1 MDTHIAFILP
11 GHSLVETTK
20 KSLAAMNREYPLY
33 CSDED
38 DAVKIAKNLEKKNIK
53 IIISSGSTCQ
63 TLQKNCNI
71 LVIEMQYS
79 VSECAEAIRR
89 ALQYSDSPAI
99 IGSKYLCEPM
109 QKAVQLLNKD
119 ISIFL
124 VKPNESVEKIT
135 YDVIN
140 QGYKVIVSGNPA
152 VQIARNSGIIGIGIN
167 MDASTVELT
176 LRYANHILYL
186 MEQVESKYEMIHTI
200 LNTINEGI
208 VCTDQYGRVIFYN
221 SAALSTLEVQSYE
234 LEGQLFSN
242 LLKERN
248 IINILNSDFI
258 SQSSSNSHNV
268 TIRSLPVYVNNLFAG
283 DVMTIQSIDA
293 IQSIENSIRKNLA
306 QRGLIAKK
314 SFADIIGNTKIM
326 QQTIAKAKKYAN
338 YNSTVLILGE
348 TGTGKEIFAQSIHN
362 ASKRKNKPFVAVNC
376 ASIPETL
383 LESHLFGYV
392 KGAFTGASNEGHIGL
407 FETAHKGTIFLDEIS
422 EISTNMQASIL
433 RVLQEKEIT
442 RIGDTKI
449 IPVDVRVIASSNKD
463 LQAMV
468 RDGKFREDLY
478 YRLAVLELELPP
490 LRKRSEDIP
499 LIAKQLIYQYNKQLN
514 TNITGLTQSLAKAM
528 MSYSWPG
535 NIRQLG
541 NVIEQM
547 MVLSDSNELDIPLPY
562 NIMKQSDRYNSVSL
576 IDAERQL
583 IEEALVMTKGNKK
596 EAAHLLGINPSTLW
610 RKLKSMQSSSL
621 NNEEVTTH

>member
-1 MDTHIAFILP
+1 MDTSIAFILP
-11 GHSLVETTK
+11 GHSLVETTR
-20 KSLAAMNREYPLY
+20 KSLADMNIKHPLY
-33 CSDED
+33 CSDEE
-38 DAVKIAKNLEKKNIK
+38 DAVKIARNLEKENTK
-53 IIISSGSTCQ
+53 IIISSGSTYK
-63 TLQKNCNI
+63 TIQKNCNI

-79 VSECAEAIRR
+79 VSECADAIQY
-89 ALQYSDSPAI
+89 ALQYSDSPAV
-99 IGSKYLCEPM
+99 IGSKYLCDPM
-109 QKAVQLLNKD
+109 HKAVQLLNKD

-135 YDVIN
+135 YNVIE

-152 VQIARNSGIIGIGIN
+152 VQIVRKSGCIGIDIN
-167 MDASTVELT
+167 MDTSTVEHT

-186 MEQVESKYEMIHTI
+186 MKQVESKYEMIHTI

-208 VCTDQYGRVIFYN
+208 VCTDEFGFVNFYN

-234 LEGQLFSN
+234 LEGQLFSS
-242 LLKERN
+242 LLKDHS
-248 IINILNSDFI
+248 IINVLNSDLI
-258 SQSSSNSHNV
+258 NQSSYDSHNV
-268 TIRSLPVYVNNLFAG
+268 TINSLPVYVNNSFAG
-283 DVMTIQSIDA
+283 NVMTIQSIDA
-293 IQSIENSIRKNLA
+293 IKNIENSIRQNLA
-306 QRGLIAKK
+306 KHGLIAKNNF
-314 SFADIIGNTKIM
+314 SDIIGNTKIM
-326 QQTIAKAKKYAN
+326 QETITTAKKYAN

-362 ASKRKNKPFVAVNC
+362 ASKRKNKAFVAVNC
-376 ASIPETL
+376 AAIPETL
-383 LESHLFGYV
+383 LESHLFGYS
-392 KGAFTGASNEGHIGL
+392 KGAFTGASKEGYTGL
-407 FETAHKGTIFLDEIS
+407 FETAHEGTIFLDEIS
-422 EISTNMQASIL
+422 EVTMSMQAKLL

-478 YRLAVLELELPP
+478 YRLAVLGLRLPP

-499 LIAKQLIYQYNKQLN
+499 LIVQQLIYKYNKRLN
-514 TNITGLTQSLAKAM
+514 TNITGLTQNLAKAM

-541 NVIEQM
+541 NVVEQM
-547 MVLSDSNELDIPLPY
+547 MVLSDSNELDTPFPN
-562 NIMKQSDRYNSVSL
+562 NIQMQSVVYKSVSL

-583 IEEALVMTKGNKK
+583 IEETLVMTKGNKK
-596 EAAHLLGINPSTLW
+596 EAASILGIDPSTLW
-610 RKLKSMQSSSL
+610 RKLKSMQLSKNDKES
-621 NNEEVTTH
+621 TTC